1 MRINS
6 IEKQKL
12 ERQYGVWE
20 IKGSNPFTDPGY
32 EVKCEEVEYVIPLSN
47 WAVDKK
53 SVFLYYLF
61 LRITCT
67 ACNDQSKSHESECI
81 FRPIDKMNL
90 SLQSYPIRRSIKD
103 IEG

>member
-1 MRINS
+1 MRINP

-20 IKGSNPFTDPGY
+20 IKASNPFTDPGY
-32 EVKCEEVEYVIPLSN
+32 EVKCEEDEYVIPLSN

-61 LRITCT
+61 L
-67 ACNDQSKSHESECI
+67 
-81 FRPIDKMNL
+81 
-90 SLQSYPIRRSIKD
+90 
-103 IEG
+103 